1 MTEFEVIKTANEIS
15 NRQLYPDV
23 SGTGKING
31 GDFLI
36 INAHN
41 SCSGIRLK
49 DAYPKLTELIFQRR
63 RELEALENAELFL
76 KHYIK

>member
-15 NRQLYPDV
+15 DRQLYPDA
-23 SGTGKING
+23 TLNG
-31 GDFLI
+31 VMKNGNFVFND
-36 INAHN
+36 AHHN
-41 SCSGIRLK
+41 LGGIRLK
-49 DAYPKLTELIFQRR
+49 DVYPKLSDLLFKKR

>member
-15 NRQLYPDV
+15 NRQIYPVGAYTCD
-23 SGTGKING
+23 NPYH
-31 GDFLI
+31 L
-36 INAHN
+36 HN
-41 SCSGIRLK
+41 QCIK
-49 DAYPKLTELIFQRR
+49 DANSKLSDLLFKKR

>member
-15 NRQLYPDV
+15 DRQLYPDKLV
-23 SGTGKING
+23 
-31 GDFLI
+31 
-36 INAHN
+36 
-41 SCSGIRLK
+41 SGIRLK
-49 DAYPKLTELIFQRR
+49 DAYSKLSGLIFQRR